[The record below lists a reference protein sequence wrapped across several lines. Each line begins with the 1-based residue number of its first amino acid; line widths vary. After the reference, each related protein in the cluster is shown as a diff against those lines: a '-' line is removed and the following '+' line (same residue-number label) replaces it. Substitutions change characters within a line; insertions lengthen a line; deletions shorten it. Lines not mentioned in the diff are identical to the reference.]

1 MECLPYRYN
10 LENVARCFLMSVH
23 DFVSPYALV
32 LLDCDDDD
40 DGDYYGGRV
49 DLHML

>member
-1 MECLPYRYN
+1 
-10 LENVARCFLMSVH
+10 MSVH

-32 LLDCDDDD
+32 LLDCDDD
-40 DGDYYGGRV
+40 GDYYGDGRGGRV